1 MNGSK
6 SGRTA
11 VRLLTILLVFTF
23 AAAASPLPVAAVPAD
38 LAAKRAEAERIAEQV
53 RELDEK
59 VEIVI
64 ERYNQAN
71 EALDRTEGAVAKTR
85 ADLDRARARLK
96 ARQIALSKR
105 VRGIYRN
112 GDVTFVEFML
122 STSSFLDFLQQLDM
136 LVRIGVHDAKIVSDI
151 KVTKKAI
158 LRRQADLA
166 VQLKERK
173 AVAARVAADKSH
185 IEGRLAERDQMLS
198 SVKDEIAAMRRREA
212 VEQARLARVAEARI
226 AAGDFGGGG
235 GDVRPP
241 DTNDVKELLAV
252 ARAQLGDPYRYGASG
267 PDAFDCSGFTMYCY
281 SQIGIGLSH
290 HSGSQISE
298 GPRVD
303 RAHLMAG
310 DLVFFGSPIHHV
322 GLYVGGGQYIHAP
335 NTGDVVKYS
344 SLDSRGD
351 FAGACRP
358 LAR

>member
-1 MNGSK
+1 MKGSK
-6 SGRTA
+6 SRRA
-11 VRLLTILLVFTF
+11 AARLFSIILAFTF
-23 AAAASPLPVAAVPAD
+23 AAAAHPLPVHAVPAD
-38 LAAKRAEAERIAEQV
+38 LADKRAQAERIAEQV
-53 RELDEK
+53 RELDEQ

-64 ERYNQAN
+64 ERYNQAG
-71 EALDRTEGAVAKTR
+71 EALDRTEGAVSQTR
-85 ADLDRARARLK
+85 VDLDRAKSRLK
-96 ARQIALSKR
+96 ARQTALSKR

-112 GDVTFVEFML
+112 GDVTFVQFML
-122 STSSFLDFLQQLDM
+122 SSSSFVDFVQQLDM

-151 KVTKKAI
+151 KVTKRAI
-158 LRRQADLA
+158 QKRQADLA

-173 AVAARVAADKSH
+173 AVAAQVASDKSH
-185 IEGRLAERDQMLS
+185 IEGRLAEREKMLS
-198 SVKDEIAAMRRREA
+198 TVKDEIAEMKRREA
-212 VEQARLARVAEARI
+212 VEQARLAREADARI
-226 AAGDFGGGG
+226 ASGDFGSGG

-252 ARAQLGDPYRYGASG
+252 ARAQLGDPYQYGASG

-281 SQIGIGLSH
+281 SQIGISLSH

-322 GLYVGGGQYIHAP
+322 GLYVGGGQFIHAP
-335 NTGDVVKYS
+335 HSGDVVSYR
-344 SLDSRGD
+344 SLDSRSD